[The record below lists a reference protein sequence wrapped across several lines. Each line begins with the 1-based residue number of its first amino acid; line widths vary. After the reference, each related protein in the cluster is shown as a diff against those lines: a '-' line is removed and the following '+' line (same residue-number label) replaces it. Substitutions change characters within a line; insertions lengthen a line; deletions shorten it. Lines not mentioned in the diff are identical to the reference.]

1 MISSVEQSY
10 IASLNMA
17 FYMLLVLSIAFF
29 KNLSYAQQTS
39 FRSIFVKFQ
48 FKPSHLDC
56 YEYAAMRFKSINRSL
71 ETCEHKPCFST
82 YTAHQA
88 GRWHLSSRSIHSLL
102 NTNILQIES
111 CLLQTYTCFLKP
123 QSFHLQAKLLSG
135 LGYQWQSSIM

>member
-1 MISSVEQSY
+1 MRSKHDFFSRTVLHCFPEYVVLHADCAVHSFLQESIICSADKLPKTQPSY
-10 IASLNMA
+10 
-17 FYMLLVLSIAFF
+17 
-29 KNLSYAQQTS
+29 
-39 FRSIFVKFQ
+39 
-48 FKPSHLDC
+48 LDC

-88 GRWHLSSRSIHSLL
+88 GRWHLSSRSIHCLL

-135 LGYQWQSSIM
+135 LGYRWQSSIM